1 MAVCYVTWQEHL
13 STTKNE
19 VFLDFKLLNSSIDLV
34 ISVRD
39 LGPINE
45 LITVPN
51 GLGES
56 CRTRQTRPTMSR
68 VFAITFSTARAF
80 VGQYADNSLVCHF
93 LRMTLSARWFY
104 LWNGLLKIAHRWL
117 GLYFVL
123 QMESQSR
130 QQALPVVC
138 YFWRLLTFMGPCIV
152 NVFF

>member
-1 MAVCYVTWQEHL
+1 VEGCYGAGQELL

-19 VFLDFKLLNSSIDLV
+19 AFIDFKLLSSSIDLV

-39 LGPINE
+39 VGPINE

-80 VGQYADNSLVCHF
+80 VGQFADNSLVCHF
-93 LRMTLSARWFY
+93 LRMSLCAR
-104 LWNGLLKIAHRWL
+104 
-117 GLYFVL
+117 
-123 QMESQSR
+123 
-130 QQALPVVC
+130 
-138 YFWRLLTFMGPCIV
+138 
-152 NVFF
+152 